1 MADYLNVRIEK
12 LRGIEDLKIDLNLTP
27 GIYAIAG
34 QNASGKSTLMASL
47 ASIFY
52 KDIANKYF
60 ANSTQQQ
67 TKISVALDRKTLEI
81 SPNLPNSR
89 WRYNYNSRFSNEK
102 LKINGFY
109 EGSIIYGNRFRDTN
123 PRALFEATKI
133 IFEDLEPAADFVWE
147 NLGHI
152 LHDNRNYYK
161 GKLFRILS
169 TRAYRNYR
177 FNGSPYFIV
186 LEDGKIISQFSLST
200 GENLMVS
207 VLHSIQYQLKKSS
220 AYRELYLVLL
230 DEIELALHP
239 SALNRLIK
247 FLNGLA
253 IDRHLAV
260 YFSTHS
266 VELIRQIPSE
276 NIYFLRKHL
285 NNVVEVQNP
294 VSPAYATRAIYIH
307 DGYDLLILVE
317 DNLAKCLVDWIIRKE
332 DLNKK
337 RLIHILPAGGWENV
351 LALNQDIVSSYILKQ
366 GQKAISILDGDIQGE
381 YKTKYVDKGLHGNL
395 NVFFTPIKSA
405 EKYLRDKLVDNVNF
419 DFYNSFGD
427 NFFKRKTLDSLLNE
441 YKEVGG
447 IINDKNGKR
456 LLNILKNELVA
467 IGQSEKEFYT
477 YLTEYIVEEEKQ
489 FMINLVDR
497 LKRIIK

>member
-1 MADYLNVRIEK
+1 MADYLKVKIEK
-12 LRGIEDLKIDLNLTP
+12 LRGIEKLEIDLNLSP

-60 ANSTQQQ
+60 SNSTCDD
-67 TKISVALDRKTLEI
+67 TKISISLDRKKLEI
-81 SPNLPNSR
+81 SPDPQSYR
-89 WRYNYNSRFSNEK
+89 WKYIYNSLYPNEK

-133 IFEDLEPAADFVWE
+133 RFEDLESSADFVWE

-152 LHDNRNYYK
+152 LHDNKNHYK
-161 GKLFRILS
+161 EKLFRILS
-169 TRAYRNYR
+169 TRAFRNYK
-177 FNGSPYFIV
+177 FSGSPYFVV
-186 LEDGKIISQFSLST
+186 LDSGKIISQFSLST
-200 GENLMVS
+200 GENLLVS

-247 FLNGLA
+247 VLNSLA
-253 IDRHLAV
+253 VDRHLAI

-285 NNVVEVQNP
+285 NNLVEVQNP

-307 DGYDLLILVE
+307 DGYDLLVLVE
-317 DNLAKCLVDWIIRKE
+317 DNLAKCLIDWIVRKE

-337 RLIHILPAGGWENV
+337 KLIHILPAGGWENV
-351 LALNQDIVSSYILKQ
+351 LTLNQDIISSYILKQ
-366 GQKAISILDGDIQGE
+366 GQKSISILDGDIQEE
-381 YKTKYVDKGLHGNL
+381 YKTKYVNKGLHGNI
-395 NVFFTPIKSA
+395 NVFFIPIKSA
-405 EKYLRDKLVDNVNF
+405 EKYLRNKLVENVNF
-419 DFYNSFGD
+419 DFYNNFGD

-441 YKEVGG
+441 YKEIGG
-447 IINDKNGKR
+447 VEKDKNGKQ
-456 LLNILKNELVA
+456 LLNILKNELIA

-489 FMINLVDR
+489 IMTDLAIR
-497 LKRIIK
+497 LKRIFK

>member
-1 MADYLNVRIEK
+1 MADYLDVKIDK
-12 LRGIEDLKIDLNLTP
+12 LRGIDELKISLNLSP

-52 KDIANKYF
+52 KDIANRYF
-60 ANSTQQQ
+60 ASATKAQ

-81 SPNLPNSR
+81 TPNYPNPR
-89 WRYNYNSRFSNEK
+89 WSYDYNSRFADEK

-123 PRALFEATKI
+123 PKALFEATKI
-133 IFEDLEPAADFVWE
+133 QFEDLEPAADFVWE
-147 NLGHI
+147 NLGTI
-152 LHDNRNYYK
+152 LHDNKNFYK

-169 TRAYRNYR
+169 TKALRTFK
-177 FNGSPYFIV
+177 FNGSPYFVV
-186 LEDGKIISQFSLST
+186 LEDGTIISQFSLST
-200 GENLMVS
+200 GENLLVS
-207 VLHSIQYQLKKSS
+207 VLHSIQYQLRKSS

-247 FLNGLA
+247 FLSGLA
-253 IDRHLAV
+253 VERHLAV

-294 VSPAYATRAIYIH
+294 VSAAYATRAIYIH

-317 DNLAKCLVDWIIRKE
+317 DNLAKGLVDWVIKKE

-351 LALNQDIVSSYILKQ
+351 LSLHQDIISSYILKQ
-366 GQKAISILDGDIQGE
+366 SQKSISILDGDVQDD

-405 EKYLRDKLVDNVNF
+405 EKYLRDKLVDNVDF
-419 DFYNSFGD
+419 DFYNDFGD

-447 IINDKNGKR
+447 VENDKKGKR

-477 YLTEYIVEEEKQ
+477 FLTEYIFEQEKV
-489 FMINLVDR
+489 FMTDLAVRI
-497 LKRIIK
+497 KRILK